1 MAQQVRKQKKNIPL
15 LSDAE
20 TRDIL
25 LWFGWGNILHYPT
38 GPRDYLRAALKPERK
53 EEFLSMTRPKRKAIL
68 GFVIAE
74 HNRRIHDA
82 PAANAEGQGES
93 YRPRYGNT

>member
-1 MAQQVRKQKKNIPL
+1 MEGIPVAEQVRKQKKNIPL

-25 LWFGWGNILHYPT
+25 LWFGWGNMLHYPT
-38 GPRDYLRAALKPERK
+38 GPRDYLRAALKPERR
-53 EEFLSMTRPKRKAIL
+53 EEFLLMARPKRKAIL

-74 HNRRIHDA
+74 HKRRTQDA
-82 PAANAEGQGES
+82 PATYAEGQS
-93 YRPRYGNT
+93 